1 MGPEVPDLIFCPG
14 SVCLPTSSPTP
25 PALGGFAGNLDAV
38 EAAGVLE
45 TSLAAVE
52 VERVFI
58 KTSRKTIDVEVL
70 EAILN
75 TEEAVEVCIRD

>member
-1 MGPEVPDLIFCPG
+1 LFTNVQPN
-14 SVCLPTSSPTP
+14 P

-58 KTSRKTIDVEVL
+58 KTSRKTIGGS
-70 EAILN
+70 
-75 TEEAVEVCIRD
+75 IRGYPEY

>member
-1 MGPEVPDLIFCPG
+1 LFTNVQPNPPG
-14 SVCLPTSSPTP
+14 T
-25 PALGGFAGNLDAV
+25 GGFAGNLDAV

>member
-1 MGPEVPDLIFCPG
+1 MFVYQR
-14 SVCLPTSSPTP
+14 
-25 PALGGFAGNLDAV
+25 PAQPSGTGGFAGNLDAV
-38 EAAGVLE
+38 KAAGVLE

-75 TEEAVEVCIRD
+75 TEEAVEV